1 MGTITVRLGTITQTV
16 SCADGQE
23 AHLAAMAG
31 EVERRIARLR
41 ELGGGSVGGDLQL
54 MVLAALMLADEVHD
68 LRAELATK
76 PREIVREV
84 PMPERDL
91 AAYLDSLARRAEE
104 IAAGM
109 ERA

>member
-1 MGTITVRLGTITQTV
+1 MGTITVRLGNITQTV

-23 AHLAAMAG
+23 AHLASMAG
-31 EVERRIARLR
+31 EVDRRIARLR
-41 ELGGGSVGGDLQL
+41 ELGGAAVGGDLQL

-68 LRAELATK
+68 LRAEVAMK
-76 PREIVREV
+76 PREVIREV
-84 PMPERDL
+84 PMPDREL
-91 AAYLDSLARRAEE
+91 SAYLDSLARRAEE